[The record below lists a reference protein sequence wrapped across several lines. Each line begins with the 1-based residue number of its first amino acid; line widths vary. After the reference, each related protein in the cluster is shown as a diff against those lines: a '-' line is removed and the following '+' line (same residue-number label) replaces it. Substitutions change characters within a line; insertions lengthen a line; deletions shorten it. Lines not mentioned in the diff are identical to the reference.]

1 MNKRMLAQVT
11 ILVLFFIVPLL
22 DIFRIDLTH
31 LHFYVLTKSF
41 SFNDG
46 YILLL
51 TILVLVFAFVSIS
64 QWFGRQFCGWMCPHN
79 TFSGYLTKI
88 THSKTLR
95 DNAGLRNAIDIGLSL
110 IFSPIIAF
118 SMIAYFYN
126 PKDLFKEIMTLDT
139 NAWSFWAYILT
150 TVFFFIMVNR
160 LRHKFCRSACP
171 YGMLQM
177 ILSDKNSRTGGVKNM
192 FRGAGLVLTIL
203 MTVMTSILL
212 FAIFT
217 STGFAVSIG
226 KDLQGIPAE
235 NRLIYTYNL
244 QVENLKDKPATFKFE
259 YKNVPESWDVS
270 LPSEVKAEPNSVAMV
285 NLLFRIDE
293 ESLGKNSTITIVII
307 NEDGK
312 KIEREISIF
321 PIKK

>member
-1 MNKRMLAQVT
+1 MNKRTLSQVT

-31 LHFYVLTKSF
+31 LHFYVLRKIF

-51 TILVLVFAFVSIS
+51 TVLVLVFTFVSIS

-79 TFSGYLTKI
+79 TFSGYLTKL
-88 THSKTLR
+88 TNSKTLR
-95 DNAGLRNAIDIGLSL
+95 NSSGLRNAIDIGVSVVFAPL
-110 IFSPIIAF
+110 IGF

-126 PKDLFKEIMTLDT
+126 PKNLLQDILSFNTG
-139 NAWSFWAYILT
+139 AWSFWAYILT
-150 TVFFFIMVNR
+150 VLFFFVMINR
-160 LRHKFCRSACP
+160 LRYKFCRSACP

-177 ILSDKNSRTGGVKNM
+177 ILSDKNSRTGGIKNM

-203 MTVMTSILL
+203 MTAMVSILL

-226 KDLQGIPAE
+226 KNLQGVAAKDRI
-235 NRLIYTYNL
+235 IYTYNL
-244 QVENLKDKPATFKFE
+244 QIENLQNKTTTFKLE
-259 YKNVPESWDVS
+259 YKNVPTSWDVI
-270 LPSEVKAEPNSVAMV
+270 LPKEVKAAPNSTAQE
-285 NLLFRIDE
+285 NLLFRIDQGGN
-293 ESLGKNSTITIVII
+293 GKNTQITIII
-307 NEDGK
+307 TNEEGK
-312 KIEREISIF
+312 QVERKISIF

>member
-1 MNKRMLAQVT
+1 MSKRTLSQIT
-11 ILVLFFIVPLL
+11 ILILFFIVPLL

-41 SFNDG
+41 SFSDG

-51 TILVLVFAFVSIS
+51 TVLVLVFVFVSIS

-88 THSKTLR
+88 TNSKRLR
-95 DNAGLRNAIDIGLSL
+95 ENAGLRNAIDIGLSL
-110 IFSPIIAF
+110 IFAPIIGF

-126 PKDLFKEIMTLDT
+126 PKDLLQEIITLNT
-139 NAWSFWAYILT
+139 TWAFWAYVLT
-150 TVFFFIMVNR
+150 SAFFFVMINR
-160 LRHKFCRSACP
+160 LRHKFCRSSCP

-177 ILSDKNSRTGGVKNM
+177 ILSDKNSRTGGIKNM
-192 FRGAGLVLTIL
+192 FRGAGLVLTL
-203 MTVMTSILL
+203 LLTVMTSLL
-212 FAIFT
+212 VFAIFT

-226 KDLQGIPAE
+226 KNLQGVPAE
-235 NRLIYTYNL
+235 NRIIYTYNL
-244 QVENLKDKPATFKFE
+244 QVENLKSKPATFALTYE
-259 YKNVPESWDVS
+259 NVPPSWDVI
-270 LPSEVKAEPNSVAMV
+270 LPPTVQAEPNSVANE

-293 ESLGKNSTITIVII
+293 GSLGKNTNIKITITG
-307 NEDGK
+307 EDGK

-321 PIKK
+321 PVKK

>member
-1 MNKRMLAQVT
+1 MNKRTLSQVT

-31 LHFYVLTKSF
+31 LHFYVLRKSF

-51 TILVLVFAFVSIS
+51 TVLVLVFTFVSIS

-79 TFSGYLTKI
+79 TFSGYLTKL
-88 THSKTLR
+88 TKSKTLR
-95 DNAGLRNAIDIGLSL
+95 NSPNLRNAIDIGVSVIFAPL
-110 IFSPIIAF
+110 IGF

-126 PKDLFKEIMTLDT
+126 PKNLLQDILSFNTG
-139 NAWSFWAYILT
+139 AWSFWAYILT
-150 TVFFFIMVNR
+150 MLFFFVMINR

-177 ILSDKNSRTGGVKNM
+177 ILSDKNSRTGDMKNM

-203 MTVMTSILL
+203 MTTMVSILL

-226 KDLQGIPAE
+226 KNLQGIAAKD
-235 NRLIYTYNL
+235 RIIYTYNL
-244 QVENLKDKPATFKFE
+244 QIENLQNKTTTFKLE
-259 YKNVPESWDVS
+259 YKNVPTTWDVI
-270 LPSEVKAEPNSVAMV
+270 LPKEVKAAPNSTAQE
-285 NLLFRIDE
+285 NLLFRINQG
-293 ESLGKNSTITIVII
+293 SSGKNTQITIII
-307 NEDGK
+307 TNEEGK
-312 KIEREISIF
+312 QVEREISIF
-321 PIKK
+321 SIKK